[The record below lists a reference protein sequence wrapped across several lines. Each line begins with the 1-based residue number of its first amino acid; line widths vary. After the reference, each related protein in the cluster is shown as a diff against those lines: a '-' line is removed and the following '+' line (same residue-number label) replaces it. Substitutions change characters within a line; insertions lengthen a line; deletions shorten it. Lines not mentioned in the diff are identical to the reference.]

1 MSNEFGNFIKELRG
15 KKSIRETAKNIGISH
30 TYLSTLEKGI
40 DPRSKNPIKPTIDA
54 IDKIATYY
62 KIDRMILLDK
72 AGYKSFVKMND
83 LLRSNLRKNLIKHS
97 DKLKKENASFV
108 YNELLRLADNDL
120 KEHEIDF
127 LNSSF
132 KFMNVSDINENLY
145 ISYLFTRLKVDK
157 EKKHNSDTIKEIAQ
171 EISTDIDKF
180 VIEYLKPGK
189 SDLSELGFD
198 EYE

>member
-1 MSNEFGNFIKELRG
+1 MSINKQELGKRIKNIRLSLGKNMREFGELNG
-15 KKSIRETAKNIGISH
+15 LNATDSVVSKW
-30 TYLSTLEKGI
+30 EKG
-40 DPRSKNPIKPTIDA
+40 KTIPSPE
-54 IDKIATYY
+54 
-62 KIDRMILLDK
+62 R
-72 AGYKSFVKMND
+72 
-83 LLRSNLRKNLIKHS
+83 
-97 DKLKKENASFV
+97 LKKLAEIGNISVEELLNGPKRFSDLTVEEKKIITERMKKFREDFRKKDAEFV

>member
-120 KEHEIDF
+120 KEYEIDF

-145 ISYLFTRLKVDK
+145 IASLFTQLKVDK